1 MWHAPYS
8 LPSRLQLT
16 APSPKAWNGWFQL
29 FNNTSYFGT
38 CEPRLHTLAFL
49 GVAQLHCRVPLM
61 RGSTYTAFRDKHI
74 RYVWIASVATSI
86 PDLSLHSAPT
96 CLSLCVCVKIVK
108 HACKLIAWDPFFEK
122 DYYEHSRSH
131 SPSFV
136 PAARHDTRSE
146 WHLAIV
152 NGMKAVRD
160 GYWVQVIVSV
170 HYSPIERY
178 LSK

>member
-1 MWHAPYS
+1 MGHVQTCAGCVPIMWHAPYS

-29 FNNTSYFGT
+29 FNNTSYFGMR
-38 CEPRLHTLAFL
+38 EPRSHTLAFL

-96 CLSLCVCVKIVK
+96 YVCLSLSLDVCVCVCVGGCGCVWVWVWVR
-108 HACKLIAWDPFFEK
+108 AC
-122 DYYEHSRSH
+122 
-131 SPSFV
+131 V
-136 PAARHDTRSE
+136 C
-146 WHLAIV
+146 V
-152 NGMKAVRD
+152 CVVRVC
-160 GYWVQVIVSV
+160 GACVCVSV
-170 HYSPIERY
+170 CVSVCAEA
-178 LSK
+178 